1 MENNYVSVYKIIVE
15 KFSQIG
21 HNGTIHFS
29 VAKEE
34 RVVTLRNATRV
45 TPDGMRENV
54 ESAIISEFSVDLY
67 VNDEQRI
74 KLVCTPTHIMELAV
88 GRLISEGYITCTDEI
103 ESAYMDEKGENVSF
117 RISKTDAPLKEEYVV
132 MEDAF
137 YETEWIFRMIDAFT
151 KEGQLHKKTK
161 AAHSCILGRKGEVL
175 FQCED
180 IGRHNAMDKAIG
192 YMYLNKIK
200 PQECMLFTSGRV
212 PTEMAH
218 KAIMAGIPVLI
229 SKAVP
234 TDRALKMA
242 QQYNMKLICKAWPD
256 SFEIFN

>member
-1 MENNYVSVYKIIVE
+1 M
-15 KFSQIG
+15 
-21 HNGTIHFS
+21 
-29 VAKEE
+29 
-34 RVVTLRNATRV
+34 TLRNATRV
-45 TPDGMRENV
+45 TPDGMREDV

-67 VNDEQRI
+67 VNDKREI
-74 KLVCTPTHIMELAV
+74 KLVCTPAHIMELAV
-88 GRLISEGYITCTDEI
+88 GRLISEGYITCIDEI
-103 ESAYMDEKGENVSF
+103 ESAYMDKKGESIHF
-117 RISKTDAPLKEEYVV
+117 RIPKTDVSLNDEHTV

-137 YETEWIFRMIDAFT
+137 YEVEWIFRMIKEFT
-151 KEGQLHKKTK
+151 KEGLLHKKTK

-192 YMYLNKIK
+192 FMYLNRIK
-200 PQECMLFTSGRV
+200 PEECMLFTSGRV

-234 TDRALKMA
+234 TDRALEMA
-242 QQYNMKLICKAWPD
+242 QQYNLRLICKAWPD